1 MMKRLKLF
9 FGRCPNCTAKLD
21 DSVHGFEK
29 KYLHCPNGDYCTYDI
44 YAKEL
49 KEKI

>member
-1 MMKRLKLF
+1 MALKRLKLF
-9 FGRCPNCTAKLD
+9 LGRCPNCSAKLD

-44 YAKEL
+44 YAKEMR
-49 KEKI
+49 ER